1 MIRHL
6 YKLHVKIIRLGKLNK
21 FNIKQEQIITHHKKL
36 RLNSC
41 PKLF

>member
-21 FNIKQEQIITHHKKL
+21 FKIKQEHIRSSPPKKTTEVE
-36 RLNSC
+36 
-41 PKLF
+41 KLL